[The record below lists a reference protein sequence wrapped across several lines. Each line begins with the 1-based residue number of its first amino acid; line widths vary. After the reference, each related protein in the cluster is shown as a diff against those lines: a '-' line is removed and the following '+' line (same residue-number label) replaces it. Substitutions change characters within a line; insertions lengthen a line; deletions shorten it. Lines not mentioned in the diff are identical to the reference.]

1 MGWLNDSET
10 EQNVFKG
17 YEAGYT
23 SMHIDFA
30 ILATCITTNVCDFG
44 FDVELAE
51 EMHCRVVIHKKEV
64 SSAMNLNL

>member
-10 EQNVFKG
+10 EQDVFKG

-44 FDVELAE
+44 FRRWTRRRNALQSC
-51 EMHCRVVIHKKEV
+51 HT
-64 SSAMNLNL
+64 